1 MHSPYTLPYIL
12 SMSPVWRLAVIKDII
27 ESDVSDKRWEI
38 KRALMSHTPMTK
50 EAARHLE
57 SEIRDIEKAFAK
69 TLRPFSRR
77 KIDFTKPIVST
88 VRVEKDG
95 DDQLGA
101 LGAGL
106 EVTNGRNR

>member
-1 MHSPYTLPYIL
+1 MNTPYTLPYIF
-12 SMSPVWRLAVIKDII
+12 SMSLAWRHAVIKDII

-38 KRALMSHTPMTK
+38 KRALLSHAPMTK

-77 KIDFTKPIVST
+77 KIDFKKPIVST
-88 VRVEKDG
+88 VRVQSDG
-95 DDQLGA
+95 GDQLGV